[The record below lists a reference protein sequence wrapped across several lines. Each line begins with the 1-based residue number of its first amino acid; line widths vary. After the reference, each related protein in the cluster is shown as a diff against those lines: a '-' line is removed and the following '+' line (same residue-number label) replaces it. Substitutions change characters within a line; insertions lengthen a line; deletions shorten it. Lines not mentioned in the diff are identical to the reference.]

1 MNTQEWALITFTIL
15 AQMSVGAFVVLG
27 AVYTYVK
34 GKAGTQEACRMSD
47 RALLAIGPVLALG
60 LLASLLHLGNPLNA
74 PRAVLN
80 IGTSWLSREILFG
93 IIFAVLGGAFA
104 LLQWRKLATPAIR
117 QVLAYITALV
127 GLVLVYA
134 MAQVY
139 MLETQPAWNTWAT
152 PVLFFA
158 TTILLGSLAVGAAYI
173 ANYAYLQK
181 AAPEAAPQQLLLL
194 KGAMRGIAI
203 AAVAVLGVQLVV
215 IPIQLAQLAAN
226 PQPAASASLQILYG
240 EFGLLFAL
248 RLALVFIG
256 AGVFG
261 LFLYRSAASAGG
273 REQTIASLVYAA
285 FALVFIA
292 EVIGRF
298 LFYATHYR
306 IGI

>member
-1 MNTQEWALITFTIL
+1 MNAQEWALIIFTIL
-15 AQMSVGAFVVLG
+15 AQMSVGAFLVLG
-27 AVYTYVK
+27 VVHTYTK
-34 GKAGTQEACRMSD
+34 SKAGVAEADRMSD
-47 RALLAIGPVLALG
+47 LALLAIGPVLALG
-60 LLASLLHLGNPLNA
+60 FLASLLHLGNPLNA
-74 PRAVLN
+74 PRAIMN

-93 IIFAVLGGAFA
+93 VIFAVLGGVFA
-104 LLQWRKLATPAIR
+104 LLQWRKIGSPTLRSALAWIAAI
-117 QVLAYITALV
+117 VGLALV
-127 GLVLVYA
+127 YS
-134 MAQVY
+134 MAQIY
-139 MLETQPAWNTWAT
+139 MVEIQPVWNTWAT

-158 TTILLGSLAVGAAYI
+158 TTFLLGSLAVGAAYV

-181 AAPEAAPQQLLLL
+181 SAPNTAPTQLSLL
-194 KGAMRGIAI
+194 KSAIRGIAI
-203 AAVAVLGVQLVV
+203 AAVVILGVQIIV
-215 IPIQLAQLAAN
+215 IPLYLTQLAATSS
-226 PQPAASASLQILYG
+226 PATTASLQMLYG

-261 LFLYRSAASAGG
+261 LFLYRSAATVG
-273 REQTIASLVYAA
+273 REQLLGTLVYAA